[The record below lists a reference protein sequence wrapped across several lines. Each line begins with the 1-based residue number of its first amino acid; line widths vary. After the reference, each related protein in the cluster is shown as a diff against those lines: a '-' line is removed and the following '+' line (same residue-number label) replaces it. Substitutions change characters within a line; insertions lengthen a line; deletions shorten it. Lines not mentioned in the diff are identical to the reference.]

1 MDLVN
6 TQENSKVQL
15 FAGDFPRV
23 LVPVTIASGAGVLT
37 TGTVLGKITASGKF
51 KAYQDGA
58 SDGSEVAKLILAED
72 VDATS
77 ADVKAMAYASGH
89 FNEAA
94 LTGLDAA
101 AKADF
106 EGTPIFIGKIS

>member
-6 TQENSKVQL
+6 TQSNSTVQL

-23 LVPVTIASGAGVLT
+23 LLPVTIASGAGVLAK
-37 TGTVLGKITASGKF
+37 GTVLGKITASGKYT
-51 KAYQDGA
+51 AYNNGA
-58 SDGSEVAKLILAED
+58 SDDSEVAKLILAED

-101 AKADF
+101 AKNDF